1 MERLTNTVLQHAQRQ
16 PEGEPVL
23 AKGLLR
29 LGNRAAVDQALSRL
43 VRRGA
48 LLRAGRGVYVLPVE
62 SRFGRRAPSVENT
75 VQRVAAALGER
86 IANSG
91 AMAANA
97 LGLTTQVPVKRVFLT
112 SGSNRVLTLGRERV
126 ELRHAPAWQ
135 LVLPVPRAGDAVRA
149 LAWLGRDKAG
159 AAAADVRRRLSEYE
173 RRELGSVSA
182 QMPGWLAGAAK
193 ALADRDIAASVA
205 AHKAAFFREK
215 GASENGVD
223 YSVAVAGGMRLTR
236 RRGAVGVGGRLC
248 ADGAERVAAPPPPGT
263 FRRVDGCLPGDRGQG
278 QQPGLTNALARRSN
292 AACATSGI
300 GPALTHAGSSASLRS
315 D

>member
-62 SRFGRRAPSVENT
+62 TRFGRRAPSVENT

-173 RRELGSVSA
+173 RRKLGSVSA
-182 QMPGWLAGAAK
+182 QMPGWLAGPV
-193 ALADRDIAASVA
+193 SV
-205 AHKAAFFREK
+205 
-215 GASENGVD
+215 
-223 YSVAVAGGMRLTR
+223 VAYG
-236 RRGAVGVGGRLC
+236 
-248 ADGAERVAAPPPPGT
+248 
-263 FRRVDGCLPGDRGQG
+263 
-278 QQPGLTNALARRSN
+278 
-292 AACATSGI
+292 
-300 GPALTHAGSSASLRS
+300 
-315 D
+315 